1 MSRGLFIGRFQ
12 PFHLGHIAAIKFAFT
27 NIDELIIV
35 IGSSEAG
42 YDPQN
47 PFTAGERISMIK
59 DSLNADTMIDC
70 KKTLIVP
77 VPDTSIHATWTHT
90 VDMLVPKYDVVFTN
104 NEFTGYLFIQRNI
117 TVTEPKLVNR
127 DDLSGTEIRR
137 RMLKN
142 IKWTHLV
149 TEQTQLV
156 IQKINGVERV
166 KKIASLSYHHK
177 I

>member
-27 NIDELIIV
+27 SIDELVIV

-77 VPDTSIHATWTHT
+77 VPDTNVHSTWTHT

-142 IKWTHLV
+142 IKWSHLV

>member
-1 MSRGLFIGRFQ
+1 MARGLFIGRFQ
-12 PFHLGHIAAIKFAFT
+12 PFHFGHIAAIKFAFT

-35 IGSSEAG
+35 IGSSEAS

-59 DSLNADTMIDC
+59 DSLNADNMIDC
-70 KKTLIVP
+70 KKILIIP
-77 VPDTSIHATWTHT
+77 VPDTNVHTTWTHT
-90 VDMLVPKYDVVFTN
+90 VDILVPKYDVVFTN
-104 NEFTGYLFIQRNI
+104 NKFTGYLFIQRNI

-166 KKIASLSYHHK
+166 KKISSLSHHHK

>member
-12 PFHLGHIAAIKFAFT
+12 PFHLGHIAAIKFALT
-27 NIDELIIV
+27 NVDELIIV
-35 IGSSEAG
+35 IGSSQAS
-42 YDPQN
+42 YDQQN
-47 PFTAGERISMIK
+47 PFTAGERLSMIK
-59 DSLNADTMIDC
+59 DSLSADALIDC

-77 VPDTSIHATWTHT
+77 VPDTNIHSTWTHT

-104 NEFTGYLFIQRNI
+104 NAFTGSLFMQRNI
-117 TVTEPKLVNR
+117 PVTEPKLLNR

-149 TEQTQLV
+149 TEQTQIV

-166 KKIASLSYHHK
+166 KKIASLSHH
-177 I
+177 

>member
-1 MSRGLFIGRFQ
+1 
-12 PFHLGHIAAIKFAFT
+12 LGHIAAIKFAFT
-27 NIDELIIV
+27 NVDELIIV
-35 IGSSEAG
+35 IGSSQAS

-47 PFTAGERISMIK
+47 PFTGGERLSMIK

-77 VPDTSIHATWTHT
+77 VPDTNVHSTWTHT
-90 VDMLVPKYDVVFTN
+90 VDMLVPKYDDVFTN
-104 NEFTGYLFIQRNI
+104 NALTGYLFIQINI
-117 TVTEPKLVNR
+117 TLTEPKLQNR

-137 RMLKN
+137 RMLKK

-149 TEQTQLV
+149 TEQTQIV

-166 KKIASLSYHHK
+166 KKLARLSHHHK

>member
-27 NIDELIIV
+27 SIDELVIV

-77 VPDTSIHATWTHT
+77 VPDTNVHSTWTHT

>member
-1 MSRGLFIGRFQ
+1 M
-12 PFHLGHIAAIKFAFT
+12 
-27 NIDELIIV
+27 II
-35 IGSSEAG
+35 
-42 YDPQN
+42 
-47 PFTAGERISMIK
+47 
-59 DSLNADTMIDC
+59 
-70 KKTLIVP
+70 P
-77 VPDTSIHATWTHT
+77 VPDTNVHSTWTHT

-104 NEFTGYLFIQRNI
+104 NKFTGYLFIQRNI
-117 TVTEPKLVNR
+117 TVTEPKLLNR

-149 TEQTQLV
+149 TEQTQIV

-166 KKIASLSYHHK
+166 KKLAALSHHHK

>member
-12 PFHLGHIAAIKFAFT
+12 PFHLGHIAAIKFALT
-27 NIDELIIV
+27 NVDELIIV
-35 IGSSEAG
+35 IGSSQAS
-42 YDPQN
+42 YDKQN
-47 PFTAGERISMIK
+47 PFTAGERLSMIK
-59 DSLNADTMIDC
+59 DSLNANTLIDC

-77 VPDTSIHATWTHT
+77 VPDTNVHSTWTHT
-90 VDMLVPKYDVVFTN
+90 VDMLVPKYNVVFTN
-104 NEFTGYLFIQRNI
+104 NAFTGYLFIQRNI
-117 TVTEPKLVNR
+117 PVTEPKLLNR

-166 KKIASLSYHHK
+166 KKIASLSHH
-177 I
+177 

>member
-12 PFHLGHIAAIKFAFT
+12 PFHLGHIAAIKFALT
-27 NIDELIIV
+27 NVDELIIV
-35 IGSSEAG
+35 IGSSQAS
-42 YDPQN
+42 YDQQN
-47 PFTAGERISMIK
+47 PFTSGERLSMIK
-59 DSLNADTMIDC
+59 DSLNADTLIDC

-77 VPDTSIHATWTHT
+77 VPDTNVHSTWTHT

-104 NEFTGYLFIQRNI
+104 NAFTGYLFIQRNI
-117 TVTEPKLVNR
+117 PVTEPKLLNR
-127 DDLSGTEIRR
+127 NDLSGTEIRR

-142 IKWTHLV
+142 IKWTNLV

-166 KKIASLSYHHK
+166 KKIESLSHH
-177 I
+177 

>member
-12 PFHLGHIAAIKFAFT
+12 PFHLGHIAAIKFALT
-27 NIDELIIV
+27 NVDELIIV
-35 IGSSEAG
+35 IGSSQAS
-42 YDPQN
+42 YDQQN
-47 PFTAGERISMIK
+47 PFTAGERLTMIK
-59 DSLNADTMIDC
+59 DSLNADTLIDC

-77 VPDTSIHATWTHT
+77 VPDTNVHSTWTHT

-104 NEFTGYLFIQRNI
+104 NAFTGYLFIQRNI
-117 TVTEPKLVNR
+117 PVTEPKLLNR
-127 DDLSGTEIRR
+127 DGLSGTEIRR

-149 TEQTQLV
+149 TQQTQVV

-166 KKIASLSYHHK
+166 KKMASLSHH
-177 I
+177 

>member
-12 PFHLGHIAAIKFAFT
+12 PFHLGHIAAIKFALT
-27 NIDELIIV
+27 KVDELIIV
-35 IGSSEAG
+35 IGSSQASH
-42 YDPQN
+42 DPQN
-47 PFTAGERISMIK
+47 PFTAGERLSMIK

-77 VPDTSIHATWTHT
+77 VPDTNVHSTWTHT

-104 NEFTGYLFIQRNI
+104 NAFTGYLFIQRNI
-117 TVTEPKLVNR
+117 PVKEPKLLNR

-149 TEQTQLV
+149 TEQTQIL

-166 KKIASLSYHHK
+166 KKISSLSHHHK

>member
-12 PFHLGHIAAIKFAFT
+12 PFHLGHIAAIKFALT
-27 NIDELIIV
+27 NVDELIIV
-35 IGSSEAG
+35 IGSSQAS
-42 YDPQN
+42 YDTQN
-47 PFTAGERISMIK
+47 PFTAGERLSMIK
-59 DSLNADTMIDC
+59 DSLNADPLIDC
-70 KKTLIVP
+70 KKTQIVP
-77 VPDTSIHATWTHT
+77 VPDTNVHSTWTHT

-104 NEFTGYLFIQRNI
+104 NAFTGYLFIQRNI
-117 TVTEPKLVNR
+117 TVTEPKLLNR

-149 TEQTQLV
+149 TEQTQII

-166 KKIASLSYHHK
+166 KKIASLSHH
-177 I
+177 

>member
-12 PFHLGHIAAIKFAFT
+12 PFHLGHIAAIKFALT
-27 NIDELIIV
+27 NVDELIIV
-35 IGSSEAG
+35 IGSSQAS
-42 YDPQN
+42 YDQQN
-47 PFTAGERISMIK
+47 PFTSGERLSMIK
-59 DSLNADTMIDC
+59 DSLNADTLIDC

-77 VPDTSIHATWTHT
+77 VPDTNVHSTWTHT

-104 NEFTGYLFIQRNI
+104 NAFTGYLFIQRNI
-117 TVTEPKLVNR
+117 PVTEPKLLNR
-127 DDLSGTEIRR
+127 NDLSGTEIRR

-142 IKWTHLV
+142 IKWTNLV

-166 KKIASLSYHHK
+166 KKIASLSHH
-177 I
+177 

>member
-1 MSRGLFIGRFQ
+1 
-12 PFHLGHIAAIKFAFT
+12 LGHIAAIKFAFT

-35 IGSSEAG
+35 IGSSEAS
-42 YDPQN
+42 YESQN

-59 DSLNADTMIDC
+59 DSLNADTKIDC

-77 VPDTSIHATWTHT
+77 IPDTNIHSTWTHT

-104 NEFTGYLFIQRNI
+104 NAFTGYLFIQRNI
-117 TVTEPKLVNR
+117 AVTEPKLLNR
-127 DDLSGTEIRR
+127 DDLSGSEIRR

-166 KKIASLSYHHK
+166 KKIASLSQHHK

>member
-12 PFHLGHIAAIKFAFT
+12 PFHLGHITAIKFAFT
-27 NIDELIIV
+27 NVDELIIV
-35 IGSSEAG
+35 IGSSQAS

-47 PFTAGERISMIK
+47 PFTAGERLSMIK

-77 VPDTSIHATWTHT
+77 IPDTNVHSTWTHT
-90 VDMLVPKYDVVFTN
+90 VDTLVPKYDVVFTN
-104 NEFTGYLFIQRNI
+104 NAFTGYLFIQRNI
-117 TVTEPKLVNR
+117 AVTEPKLLNR

-137 RMLKN
+137 RILKN

-149 TEQTQLV
+149 TEQTQIV
-156 IQKINGVERV
+156 IQKLMELNV
-166 KKIASLSYHHK
+166 
-177 I
+177 